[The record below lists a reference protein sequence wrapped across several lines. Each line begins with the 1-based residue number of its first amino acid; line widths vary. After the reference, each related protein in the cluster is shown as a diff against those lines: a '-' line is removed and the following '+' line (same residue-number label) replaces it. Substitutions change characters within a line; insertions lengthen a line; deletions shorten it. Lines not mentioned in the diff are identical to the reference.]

1 MEIVHA
7 LRGLSINNS
16 SSSGSS
22 TTNGQRLTMSNK
34 ADHNECS
41 VVEQN
46 KDDDDN
52 VADRKRNKLKCLPP
66 KSPKKSAFSK
76 STQNNKKEKGSNF
89 NNEDDD
95 GGGLKKKSHSL
106 AGYYDRND
114 KKSVDNFPISRKSS
128 LSSLTSLIQMSPRLF
143 PRFGSKSGNP
153 GSGRKRSNPLSPHRE
168 NACTNDFK
176 PVNGSSRSSSR
187 CPSPAPS
194 DCHSLPSAVSI
205 RDRSQSPDLMSVYCR
220 INPIGNGYR
229 PDLYLDPNQG
239 KTDLNIPIGLFR
251 RAGQNAVGLA
261 NLTHT

>member
-34 ADHNECS
+34 ADHNQCS

-95 GGGLKKKSHSL
+95 GGLKKKSHSL